1 MIGTN
6 NYTTW
11 VKWLEKHPKAET
23 KIVVSPI
30 QTLYCIDIERKP
42 VEQNQKKDLSYW
54 CDLLDTFLC
63 VSAKEKLDDYGAR
76 THDGK
81 TYYYMVYKDNIASV
95 PCTDNRIVDVLEVT
109 NALLRLVNDVDKK
122 RI

>member
-1 MIGTN
+1 MVGTN

-11 VKWLEKHPKAET
+11 VKWLQQHPKAET

-30 QTLYCIDIERKP
+30 QTLYCIDIQRKP

-54 CDLLDTFLC
+54 CDHLDTFLC
-63 VSAKEKLDDYGAR
+63 DSAKEKLNDYGAR
-76 THDGK
+76 MHDGK
-81 TYYYMVYKDNIASV
+81 PFYYMIYKEHIANV
-95 PCTDNRIVDVLEVT
+95 PCTDNRIVDILEVT
-109 NALLRLVNDVDKK
+109 NALLKLVNDDKK